1 LTRKELEETINLEV
15 RRSQN
20 RTDEYDEAV
29 STALRINRTDMRC
42 VDVLDQEG
50 RLTAGRLAALTGL
63 TTGAITTVLDRLE
76 RAGFA
81 RRVRDEHDRR
91 RVYVELTD
99 EARARSWEFYEPMA
113 ELAATLYS
121 RFTDEQLEVVLD
133 FLEQAGELADAALA
147 KLRERLQQAPEE

>member
-1 LTRKELEETINLEV
+1 LTRKELEEAVNREV

-29 STALRINRTDMRC
+29 SAALGVNRTDMRC
-42 VDVLDQEG
+42 VDVIDQEG
-50 RLTAGRLAALTGL
+50 RLTAGRLASLTGL

-99 EARARSWEFYEPMA
+99 EARARSCEFYEPMA
-113 ELAATLYS
+113 ELARKLYA
-121 RFTDEQLEVVLD
+121 RYTDEQLEVVLD
-133 FLEQAGELADAALA
+133 FLEHGGKLADEALA
-147 KLRERLQQAPEE
+147 RLRERLRQGSA